1 MEQQHKNK
9 ECHSSPLPLRA
20 QTQMRT
26 SISCTHNS
34 LFFCQHPILEWK
46 CEGRISKMHLVSV
59 SIISTQSLYIGP
71 LQLNISYDFPFSL
84 SRNQK
89 KEINSMSWQMQARS
103 GSVMWALWSTL
114 SSGNQTQQITEARLQ
129 HYRKSQTYHHPG
141 PHVFEQYLYIGSPLF
156 VCFSF
161 FQEQETPHQPEQVT
175 RSGPPSC
182 LCLHPHV
189 RALKHILRRKSQ
201 IKPPKRS
208 YFQKAIRKAASV
220 HCRSN
225 NQLPPHSAQ
234 ELSSLTVLNQ
244 RPWTFRHL
252 DGVEAHCFCD
262 G

>member
-1 MEQQHKNK
+1 M
-9 ECHSSPLPLRA
+9 
-20 QTQMRT
+20 
-26 SISCTHNS
+26 
-34 LFFCQHPILEWK
+34 
-46 CEGRISKMHLVSV
+46 
-59 SIISTQSLYIGP
+59 
-71 LQLNISYDFPFSL
+71 
-84 SRNQK
+84 
-89 KEINSMSWQMQARS
+89 
-103 GSVMWALWSTL
+103 
-114 SSGNQTQQITEARLQ
+114 Q

-161 FQEQETPHQPEQVT
+161 FQEQGTPHQTEQVT

-182 LCLHPHV
+182 LGLHPHV

-208 YFQKAIRKAASV
+208 YFQKASRKVASV

-262 G
+262 GCLPPCHCIHGSNLVKPLSMALKRPHLQQRQSVRCVSAGTAALELVICYCGHT